1 MVDNSMQENRE
12 ERYGKTE
19 RKHVSLMAETVEVV
33 QEYADRHGLYFSVAV
48 ESLVLLGLKQAPA
61 ETLPRL
67 VANMLERALNR
78 QFNRFAKLIAYA
90 AISAEEV
97 NYKTDVLL
105 LQTIWREAQLDPA
118 NFIEKMQVSTDPQ
131 DQPDQLVRQI
141 RDGICDDAHDE
152 AVTRLKKPM
161 NNIGALWQ
169 MEDDHEQ

>member
-1 MVDNSMQENRE
+1 MIDNSMQENRE

-105 LQTIWREAQLDPA
+105 LQAIWREAQLDPA